1 MKYVL
6 DVHTHTLVSGHA
18 FNTIMEMAHAAGE
31 SGLELLGISEHG
43 MSMPGTCHE
52 FYFQN
57 LRIIDRN
64 AYAVPLL
71 FGAEVNI
78 MDENG
83 GLDMSSGLIS
93 ALDYAIASLH
103 PPCVRFLNKEEATRT
118 IIKVIKN
125 PNIHIIGHPD
135 DGRYPLDY
143 DAVARAAKEYHT
155 LLEVNNSSLMPTSFR
170 PNARENYMEMLYA
183 CEKYKTEI
191 ILNSDAH
198 VDTLVGR
205 HDYSYE
211 LIRETGFPEELII
224 NNSVDRF
231 KSWLCNSV

>member
-18 FNTIMEMAHAAGE
+18 FNTIMEMARAAGE

-64 AYAVPLL
+64 AYDVPLL

-103 PPCVRFLNKEEATRT
+103 PPCVRFLNKEEATST

-170 PNARENYMEMLYA
+170 PNARENYMEMLHA

>member
-170 PNARENYMEMLYA
+170 PNARENYMEMLHA